1 MAGAPRIDFDDV
13 YRELEALPEHV
24 TGEVIAGELYTSPR
38 PARRHAV
45 ASTGLAV
52 EVGGPFGRG
61 GGDGPGGWVI
71 LAEPELHLG
80 ADVLVPD
87 LAGWRRERLPDED
100 GEPAFRTAPDWV
112 CEIAS
117 PSTARRD
124 RTVKRDAYARAGVTH
139 LWLVDPHAEVLEVYE
154 LRDGL
159 WLLLG
164 SWAGDAV
171 VAVPPFEAMEL
182 ALAPLWGREV
192 AGGAESGGDGGEGA
206 GDDGGA

>member
-1 MAGAPRIDFDDV
+1 MAGAPRINFDDV

-24 TGEVIAGELYTSPR
+24 TGEVIAGALYTSPR
-38 PARRHAV
+38 PGVAHAM
-45 ASTGLAV
+45 AAGGLNV
-52 EVGGPFGRG
+52 RVGGTFGHFG
-61 GGDGPGGWVI
+61 GGPGGWVI

-87 LAGWRRERLPDED
+87 LAGWRRERLPNPRDYVAI
-100 GEPAFRTAPDWV
+100 PIAPDWV

-124 RTVKRDAYARAGVTH
+124 RTVKRDAYARAGITH
-139 LWLVDPHAEVLEVYE
+139 LWLVDPHAEVLEAYE
-154 LRDGL
+154 LRDGP

-171 VAVPPFEAMEL
+171 VAVPPFEAMAL

-192 AGGAESGGDGGEGA
+192 AVGAESGGGGEGA